1 MSTRVNKEPGLVSD
15 FFLGESLVQ
24 PQLNRITRDDR
35 TVQIEPKIMRVLVCL
50 VERHEQVVTREELM
64 EAVWGDVFV
73 SEQVLSRSIS
83 ELRKVLADDSKTQS
97 IIETIPKTGYRLIAA
112 VSFETGGKSEASAD
126 GATTIEFPR
135 VAPSVTKS
143 VQTWNGRGL
152 IISGVL
158 VAALAVFAAWG
169 WLRSPSRAIAPMMR
183 LTLDFSETI
192 PPEMDMFQSFALA
205 PDGSRIVYV
214 AKHEGRYQLF
224 SRSLEQT
231 DSAPL
236 PGTEGGTGP
245 FFSPDGQW
253 IGFYAGGALK
263 KVQLSGGSPV
273 VIGQANDA
281 LGASWGEDGKI
292 IYARRFLEGLSRVSA
307 EGGSR
312 ESLTQLG
319 EGEQSHFWPQILP
332 GGKAVIFTA
341 WYGSGVD
348 EAQIDVLRLE
358 TGERR
363 TLVKG
368 GSRARYLST
377 GHLVYARKS
386 TLRVAPF
393 DLDQLEVTG
402 PAAMLPE
409 RIATSVI
416 SGAAHY
422 DCSRDGLLVY
432 LPERARRE
440 DNHVLWVDRHGQT
453 SPVIDK
459 RQTYWTPRLSP
470 NGNRLAL
477 AIQNENF
484 DIWIYEIAGG
494 AFKRLTFGS
503 GNFAPVWTPDS
514 RRIVFSSDAGGPPL
528 NLYWKAANG
537 SDTAER
543 LSESSNLQIPGSWSP
558 DGRALAY
565 SEMASDTRW
574 DIWLLEFDQGKRS
587 ARPVINTDAN
597 EVHPM
602 FSPDGRW
609 LAYTSDGSG
618 SRQVYV
624 QSFPTGGGKWQIS
637 TDGGTEPVWS
647 RNGRE
652 LFYRAGDRVMRVTI
666 DASRGFKASKPQP
679 LFEGKYK
686 LESATLL
693 SSYDLAPDGRRF
705 LMMRS
710 EQQTAPTRLNVVS
723 GWFEDMKHRL
733 PTESR

>member
-1 MSTRVNKEPGLVSD
+1 MSTRADKELIGD
-15 FFLGESLVQ
+15 FLIGESLIQ
-24 PQLNRITRDDR
+24 PQLNRIVHGDETL
-35 TVQIEPKIMRVLVCL
+35 QIEPKIMRVLVCL
-50 VERHEQVVTREELM
+50 TERRGQVVTREELM
-64 EAVWGDVFV
+64 SAVWGDVFV

-97 IIETIPKTGYRLIAA
+97 IIETIPKAGYRLIAA
-112 VSFETGGKSEASAD
+112 VSFETSSKSEASDA

-135 VAPSVTKS
+135 IAPPTTKVAPARTTP
-143 VQTWNGRGL
+143 QF
-152 IISGVL
+152 IIPALL
-158 VAALAVFAAWG
+158 VAALAVVAAWG
-169 WLRSPSRAIAPMMR
+169 WLRSPSRTTAPMMR
-183 LTLDFSETI
+183 LTLDLSESI
-192 PPEMDMFQSFALA
+192 PPEIDLFQSFALA

-214 AKHEGRYQLF
+214 ARHEGRYQLF
-224 SRSLEQT
+224 SRSLDQA

-236 PGTEGGTGP
+236 PGTEGGAGQ

-263 KVQLSGGSPV
+263 KIQVSGGSPV
-273 VIGQANDA
+273 VIGQADDA

-292 IYARRFLEGLSRVSA
+292 IYARRFLEGLSRISA

-312 ESLTQLG
+312 ESLTHLE

-332 GGKAVIFTA
+332 GSKAVIFTA
-341 WYGSGVD
+341 WYGNGVD

-363 TLVKG
+363 TLIKG

-377 GHLVYARKS
+377 GHLVYARKG
-386 TLRVAPF
+386 TLRIVPF
-393 DLDQLEVTG
+393 DLDSLEVTG
-402 PAAMLPE
+402 QAAMMPE
-409 RIATSVI
+409 RIATSLI

-440 DNHVLWVDRHGQT
+440 DGLLWVDREGRT
-453 SPVIDK
+453 NPVIDK
-459 RQTYWTPRLSP
+459 RQAYWTPRLSP
-470 NGNRLAL
+470 DGNRLAV
-477 AIQNENF
+477 AIQNESF

-528 NLYWKAANG
+528 NLYWKATDG
-537 SDTAER
+537 SDSAER
-543 LSESSNLQIPGSWSP
+543 LIESRNLQIPGSWSP

-565 SEMASDTRW
+565 SEIAPDTRW

-587 ARPVINTDAN
+587 ARPIINTDAN

-618 SRQVYV
+618 PRQVYV
-624 QSFPTGGGKWQIS
+624 QTFPLGGGKWQIS

-647 RNGRE
+647 RDGKE

-666 DASRGFKASKPQP
+666 DASAGFKASKPEVV
-679 LFEGKYK
+679 FEGKYK
-686 LESATLL
+686 LESVTLL
-693 SSYDLAPDGRRF
+693 STYDLAADGRRF

-710 EQQTAPTRLNVVS
+710 EQQSAPTRLNIVS
-723 GWFEDMKHRL
+723 GWFEDIKRRV
-733 PTESR
+733 PAQSR